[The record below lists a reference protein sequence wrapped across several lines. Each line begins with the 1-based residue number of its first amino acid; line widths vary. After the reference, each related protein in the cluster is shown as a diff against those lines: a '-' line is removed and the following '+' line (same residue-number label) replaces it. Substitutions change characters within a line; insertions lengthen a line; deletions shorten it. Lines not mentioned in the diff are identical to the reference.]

1 MNIVIFTDG
10 TPTREFRFLK
20 REVLLNWRASNLG
33 QSIELVSDIN
43 PFSNWFDVTTDSID
57 WKKSKYLFVDN
68 DVLDDFYAFIDRIEE
83 NNFNTNSFRVFFTVD
98 WWSTVQHNYEN
109 ADSLLKHIRGTVSR
123 AHVNDWK
130 DNGDGTISI
139 DLSNT
144 DNRIEEEVVAWKNQ
158 SSALCDSLLDSHA
171 PDIPANKRI
180 PVQFLYVL
188 FKRNTEEVPQ
198 TEYPCISHDSTGDL
212 TIPVPYGVAI
222 IPAYRGKFLRFNL
235 NNGDDYYNTSVTT
248 YPVTCITGV
257 TPVIMF
263 ISYTFGGDWVLKK
276 DGDNYYIH
284 FNISDLSVLKSFD
297 VDTGDSGVAYGVM
310 YKDIPPSLIP
320 CNNVIEDSIVPYSD
334 TKFNKSNISISWF
347 NDNGMAKAI
356 SEPYIICG
364 LSGQKSGIIIHP
376 QYMVSSD
383 NIEVIMSLNT
393 GVPYVRVNDNSY
405 LGLSQVFALPG
416 DNTFVVWTEQ
426 TAMDERLARFNAIS
440 SVLQPV
446 ISGVKDLSMSGIR
459 AGADFIGG
467 DIVSGINNVV
477 QQPFNIAQR
486 GIEVAKGVMTSQ
498 IVFRNLALG
507 GNVQLSP
514 NYEGATFAVG
524 AFKENIIYPLYANNW
539 GEIKE
544 HLRLYGYTTY
554 LEPRDILTNH
564 VRSNFNFIKCDY
576 CYFDNYVM
584 QIEGEL
590 PYLSLNDEI
599 KNSILQMF
607 MDGVFLFNTTSFDLN
622 VVNMQEGILE

>member
-20 REVLLNWRASNLG
+20 REILLNWRAGNLG
-33 QSIELVSDIN
+33 QSIVLDSDIN

-68 DVLDDFYAFIDRIEE
+68 DVLDDFYGFIDRIEE

-98 WWSTVQHNYEN
+98 WWSTIQYNYEN
-109 ADSLLKHIRGTVSR
+109 SDSLLKHIRGTVAR

-144 DNRIEEEVVAWKNQ
+144 DNRIEEEVVAWRNQ
-158 SSALCDSLLDSHA
+158 SAVVCDSMLDSRA
-171 PDIPANKRI
+171 PDISDDERI

-198 TEYPCISHDSTGDL
+198 TEHPCISHDSTGDL

-222 IPAYRGKFLRFNL
+222 IPAYRGKFLLFNL
-235 NNGDDYYNTSVTT
+235 NNGDDYYNGSVTT

-263 ISYTFGGDWVLKK
+263 ISYNFGGDWTLKK
-276 DGDNYYIH
+276 DGNNYYIH
-284 FNISDLSVLKSFD
+284 FNENVNALKSFD

-320 CNNVIEDSIVPYSD
+320 NNNVIADSFVPYSD
-334 TKFNKSNISISWF
+334 TKFDKSSVNISWF
-347 NDNGMAKAI
+347 KDKGMAKAI

-364 LSGQKSGIIIHP
+364 LSGQKSGVMIHP
-376 QYMVSSD
+376 QYMNSSD

-393 GVPYVRVNDNSY
+393 GTPYVVVNDNSY
-405 LGLSQVFALPG
+405 TGLSCVFGLPG

-440 SVLQPV
+440 SVLQPI
-446 ISGVKDLSMSGIR
+446 ISGVKDLTTSGFR
-459 AGADFIGG
+459 AGADFISG
-467 DIVSGINNVV
+467 DITSAINNIT
-477 QQPFNIAQR
+477 QQPFNLAQR
-486 GIEVAKGVMTSQ
+486 GIEITRGVMTSQ

-524 AFKENIIYPLYANNW
+524 AFKENVLYPLYNDNW
-539 GEIKE
+539 AEIKE

-554 LEPRDILTNH
+554 LEPRDILTDH

-576 CYFDNYVM
+576 CYFDNYVVPKY
-584 QIEGEL
+584 GEL

-607 MDGVFLFNTTSFDLN
+607 MDGVFLFNVAYFDLN